1 MIDLTLMVSLRQ
13 RVATHEAAHAV
24 CAILYGI
31 PILSVSLDPPNLHR
45 GPTAADHEY
54 LTTLCLA
61 GIAAEEYFFGAPI
74 PDPAAI
80 QQDLNMARQCVS
92 RSIPNPLQAAIEL
105 ARCKV
110 AAERLVRSQ
119 FAQERIAVLADA
131 LLRVGSLNSEQ
142 IYELTSG

>member
-1 MIDLTLMVSLRQ
+1 VVSFRE

-61 GIAAEEYFFGAPI
+61 GIAAEEYFFGVPI

-80 QQDLNMARQCVS
+80 QQDLNMARECVA
-92 RSIPNPLQAAIEL
+92 RSIANPLQAAIEL

-110 AAERLVRSQ
+110 AAERLVHSAW
-119 FAQERIAVLADA
+119 AQQRIRVLADA
-131 LLRVGSLNSEQ
+131 LLRCGTL
-142 IYELTSG
+142 SGEEIHRI